1 MLINQTEIRFADLD
15 LRYVFGRTPG
25 RIANP
30 DSRNFAGPKVLQY
43 TVESAAALLGR
54 MFIYT
59 VLAKLSLPRPSTN
72 QSNQPF
78 KSTNT
83 FKLLMQIIPSGT
95 GNHSKLVTQ
104 PLSKKNI

>member
-43 TVESAAALLGR
+43 TVESRIRSQLLIG
-54 MFIYT
+54 
-59 VLAKLSLPRPSTN
+59 SEN
-72 QSNQPF
+72 C
-78 KSTNT
+78 
-83 FKLLMQIIPSGT
+83 
-95 GNHSKLVTQ
+95 
-104 PLSKKNI
+104 